1 MEYEASKSDI
11 DFEFDSSDSDGDDVS
26 ISTNPSEPESPVK
39 RLGVRG
45 IVKQF
50 DRASLHQKGDDEAD
64 DFLRGIGDDDGS
76 DGGSDL
82 SIGSEELMSPRANG
96 RKRVDKNNCNRRRVS
111 DVFGPP
117 IVIPLKTGSDNSLGD
132 DNNEPIDAGSRSS
145 RGSRSFN
152 RRAPARTKSGEG
164 MTNSTHS
171 AASGRRRPPP
181 RTKSGEG
188 IVKNDESNVSNH
200 RRRPPPRTKSGNA
213 DGICR
218 RPPPRTK
225 SGGTL
230 RGSNEGNDD
239 DHAEESIYYEE
250 KLPDD
255 DSSDNNA
262 SPTSPA
268 RRHKSLG
275 HEDKEY
281 REMALQ
287 RNSAR
292 RQRSSDLLGAMRE
305 ATRNLPARS
314 QSTSLVNG
322 RRRGPSR
329 TKSGGLMAL
338 TGDELASP
346 GRKPLR
352 RRAPPRTKS
361 GGTLRAAPPL
371 KT

>member
-1 MEYEASKSDI
+1 MEFEASKSDI

-50 DRASLHQKGDDEAD
+50 DMASLHQKEDEKD
-64 DFLRGIGDDDGS
+64 DFLRGIGDDGS

-82 SIGSEELMSPRANG
+82 SVGSEELMSPRSNG
-96 RKRVDKNNCNRRRVS
+96 RKRVDRGS
-111 DVFGPP
+111 EEFGPP
-117 IVIPLKTGSDNSLGD
+117 IVIPLKTGSDHSLGD
-132 DNNEPIDAGSRSS
+132 DNEPIDTGSRSS
-145 RGSRSFN
+145 GGSRTFN
-152 RRAPARTKSGEG
+152 RRAPPRTKSGEG
-164 MTNSTHS
+164 LTNSTHS

-188 IVKNDESNVSNH
+188 IVQNDESNVSNL

-213 DGICR
+213 DAILR
-218 RPPPRTK
+218 RPPQRTK

-230 RGSNEGNDD
+230 RGKNEGNDD
-239 DHAEESIYYEE
+239 EPVEESIYYEE

-255 DSSDNNA
+255 DSSDDDV

-275 HEDKEY
+275 HEDEEY
-281 REMALQ
+281 REMALK

-305 ATRNLPARS
+305 ATRNVPARS

-329 TKSGGLMAL
+329 TKSGGVMAL
-338 TGDELASP
+338 SGSSADDLASP

-352 RRAPPRTKS
+352 RKAPPRTKS

-371 KT
+371 ET